1 VATELIL
8 TGRRLSAPEALGY
21 GLVNR
26 VTEAGG
32 ALAGA
37 RALAEE
43 ILAGSPTS
51 IRASLRIMAE
61 TDGIT
66 DTVDAVTHPSGALDE
81 LMVSEDMIE
90 GLTAFTQ
97 KRPPHWRNR

>member
-1 VATELIL
+1 
-8 TGRRLSAPEALGY
+8 
-21 GLVNR
+21 
-26 VTEAGG
+26 
-32 ALAGA
+32 
-37 RALAEE
+37 
-43 ILAGSPTS
+43 
-51 IRASLRIMAE
+51 MAE